1 MHIKFFSTGQGGGTG
16 PTKYLT
22 AEAVYKEGELKQR
35 DPLPE
40 VVRGD
45 VEQTKALIDSSQN
58 EWKYTS
64 GVIAFHRDDAPT
76 EEQQRQVMDD
86 FERLAFAGLE
96 SDQYDILWVRH
107 THEGNTELHMVTP
120 RLELNSGKALNI
132 APPGHLAAFDS
143 LRDAWNYENGWA
155 RPDDLERQ
163 RLVSTPEQTENPL
176 LADRKTAREDIT
188 AWLVQRVES
197 GLVGSREDVLGS
209 LAEIGEITRTGKDYI
224 SVKPEGFDKAI
235 RLKGSLYEEKFNAGA
250 IQELAG
256 EGESGGRTDPALAA
270 EAARTA
276 RRELESHINRR
287 ADYNAARYSPG
298 RGEIERNNGPI
309 SRGVEGPTADH
320 AGRNAEPANHVDAVV
335 EPQQQGRRSE
345 PALVLVAGDRT
356 GPGSLGRYLER
367 ELGADRIPEP
377 AGDEPGVGYTAGA
390 PDVGEIADRRGVH
403 SRRGQAVP
411 DTASGAGNLQ
421 GRIGR
426 LGGEI
431 KQIIQVGYDRVRD
444 KISRVVANIRDGIE
458 RARESF
464 HRAGEQLTGHR
475 ELLAGAAGGFNAAVA
490 NIGRTAK
497 NGDESV
503 QRNQPTVSR
512 GIAAVRG
519 NRTDELERFKQ
530 DINLAEYAAGEG
542 YVLVK
547 NESSRNSFVMQR
559 EADHDKIIV
568 ATDTDGHGIYFSVRD
583 DADNGSIIDFVQKR
597 KGLNLGQVRR
607 ELRPH
612 IGENREARP
621 IETQLGKPKIST
633 QDTHKAAVNWSRA
646 QPAPGHAYLE
656 RRGIKKETLQDPRFA
671 PVIRADERGNALF
684 AHYNR
689 EGISGFEIKNKD
701 FTGFAAG
708 GQKSL
713 WFSSNINHAER
724 VIVTESA
731 IDALSHAELE
741 RSDKGK
747 DPQKTAYVSFGGSM
761 SPEQKELISSLF
773 EKVKDKGQA
782 LALGTDRDAG
792 GEAFNAELMELLPEG
807 LIATLERPS
816 VNTKDWNESLRQ
828 QQTVDRHRQD
838 YGDRSGP
845 SNDHGMSM

>member
-1 MHIKFFSTGQGGGTG
+1 MHIKFFGSGQGGGSG

-40 VVRGD
+40 VMRGD
-45 VEQTKALIDSSQN
+45 VAQTCALIDSSQN

-76 EEQQRQVMDD
+76 EAQQRQVMDD

-96 SDQYDILWVRH
+96 PDQYDILWVRH

-132 APPGHLAAFDS
+132 APPGHLATFDS

-155 RPDDLERQ
+155 RPDDPERQ
-163 RLVSTPEQTENPL
+163 RLVSAPEQTQNPL

-188 AWLVQRVES
+188 AWLVQRVKS
-197 GLVGSREDVLGS
+197 GLVGNREDVLGS

-224 SVKPEGFDKAI
+224 SVKPAGFDKAI
-235 RLKGSLYEEKFNAGA
+235 RLKGSLYEEKFDAGA
-250 IQELAG
+250 IKELAG
-256 EGESGGRTDPALAA
+256 EGESRGRTDPALTA

-276 RRELESHINRR
+276 RRELESHVNRR

-309 SRGVEGPTADH
+309 SRGLEGPAADH
-320 AGRNAEPANHVDAVV
+320 AGRDAEPAGHVDAVV

-345 PALVLVAGDRT
+345 PALVVVAGDRAS
-356 GPGSLGRYLER
+356 PGSLSGHLER
-367 ELGADRIPEP
+367 ELGADRIPDTADIELAGRRSAEP
-377 AGDEPGVGYTAGA
+377 AG
-390 PDVGEIADRRGVH
+390 VGELAGGSAVRDFGRGGVSVAEKETGDLPDRIQRMG
-403 SRRGQAVP
+403 S
-411 DTASGAGNLQ
+411 
-421 GRIGR
+421 
-426 LGGEI
+426 EI
-431 KQIIQVGYDRVRD
+431 KQIIQVGYDRIRD
-444 KISRVVANIRDGIE
+444 KISRVITNIRDGIE
-458 RARESF
+458 RARDSF

-475 ELLAGAAGGFNAAVA
+475 EQLAGAVGGFNAAVSDL
-490 NIGRTAK
+490 GRTAK
-497 NGDESV
+497 NGDEPI
-503 QRNQPTVSR
+503 QRHQPTVSR
-512 GIAAVRG
+512 GITAVRG

-530 DINLAEYAAGEG
+530 DISLAEYAAGEG

-559 EADHDKIIV
+559 ETDHDKIIV
-568 ATDTDGHGIYFSVRD
+568 ATGTDGHGIYFSVRD

-597 KGLNLGQVRR
+597 KGLNLGQVRQ

-612 IGENREARP
+612 AGENREARP
-621 IETQLGKPKIST
+621 IETQLGKPKAST

-646 QPAPGHAYLE
+646 QPAPGHDYLE

-741 RSDKGK
+741 RGDKGK
-747 DPQKTAYVSFGGSM
+747 DPQKTAYVSFGGAM
-761 SPEQKELISSLF
+761 SPEQKELIASLF
-773 EKVKDKGQA
+773 EKVKEKGQK

-792 GEAFNAELMELLPEG
+792 GEAFNTELMGLLPEG
-807 LIATLERPS
+807 LEATLERPS

-828 QQTVDRHRQD
+828 QQTVDRYRQD
-838 YGDRSGP
+838 HGSRNTP

>member
-1 MHIKFFSTGQGGGTG
+1 MHIKFFSSGQGGGSG

-35 DPLPE
+35 DPLPD
-40 VVRGD
+40 VMRGD

-64 GVIAFHRDDAPT
+64 GVVAFHRDDAPT

-96 SDQYDILWVRH
+96 RDQYDILWVRH

-155 RPDDLERQ
+155 RPDDPERQ
-163 RLVSTPEQTENPL
+163 RLVSAPEQTQNPL

-197 GLVGSREDVLGS
+197 GLVGNREDVLGS
-209 LAEIGEITRTGKDYI
+209 LAEIGEITRAGKDYI

-235 RLKGSLYEEKFNAGA
+235 RLKGSLYEEKFDAGA
-250 IQELAG
+250 IKELAG
-256 EGESGGRTDPALAA
+256 EGESRERTDPALTA
-270 EAARTA
+270 EAAGTA
-276 RRELESHINRR
+276 RRELESHVNRR

-309 SRGVEGPTADH
+309 SRGLEGPAADH
-320 AGRNAEPANHVDAVV
+320 AGRDAEPAGHVDAVV

-345 PALVLVAGDRT
+345 PALVVVAGDRAS
-356 GPGSLGRYLER
+356 PGSLGRHLDR
-367 ELGADRIPEP
+367 ELGADRISEP
-377 AGDEPGVGYTAGA
+377 AGVEPGGGYTAGA
-390 PDVGEIADRRGVH
+390 PDVGELADRRGVH
-403 SRRGQAVP
+403 SRRGQSVP
-411 DTASGAGNLQ
+411 DTENRAGNLQ
-421 GRIGR
+421 SRIGR

-431 KQIIQVGYDRVRD
+431 KQIIQVGYDRIRD
-444 KISRVVANIRDGIE
+444 KISRIVANIRTGIE

-475 ELLAGAAGGFNAAVA
+475 EQLAGAAGSFNAAVSDL
-490 NIGRTAK
+490 GRTAK
-497 NGDESV
+497 NGDEPI

-519 NRTDELERFKQ
+519 NRTDELQRFKQ
-530 DINLAEYAAGEG
+530 DISLAEYAAGEG

-597 KGLNLGQVRR
+597 KGLNLGQVRQ

-612 IGENREARP
+612 TGENREARP
-621 IETQLGKPKIST
+621 IETQLGKPKVST

-646 QPAPGHAYLE
+646 QPAPGHDYLE
-656 RRGIKKETLQDPRFA
+656 RRGIKKRPCKTRVLP
-671 PVIRADERGNALF
+671 PLYALTS
-684 AHYNR
+684 AVTPCLPTTTAKV
-689 EGISGFEIKNKD
+689 S
-701 FTGFAAG
+701 AG
-708 GQKSL
+708 LKS
-713 WFSSNINHAER
+713 
-724 VIVTESA
+724 
-731 IDALSHAELE
+731 
-741 RSDKGK
+741 
-747 DPQKTAYVSFGGSM
+747 KTKTS
-761 SPEQKELISSLF
+761 
-773 EKVKDKGQA
+773 QA
-782 LALGTDRDAG
+782 LPPADRKRCGSA
-792 GEAFNAELMELLPEG
+792 A
-807 LIATLERPS
+807 IST
-816 VNTKDWNESLRQ
+816 TQ
-828 QQTVDRHRQD
+828 
-838 YGDRSGP
+838 SG
-845 SNDHGMSM
+845 